1 MSVKIKISYE
11 HPEDEQTVKAV
22 IRQLNPLV
30 KCCKYPKGQQGRYK
44 KAYVL
49 LRGEKGSEA

>member
-11 HPEDEQTVKAV
+11 RPEELRAV
-22 IRQLNPLV
+22 IRRLSPV
-30 KCCKYPKGQQGRYK
+30 MKCCKFPKGQQGRYK

-49 LRGEKGSEA
+49 LREELNKT